1 MGLRIKRSDP
11 PNAGTKQLGIA
22 HRENGLGER
31 SKAHFERA
39 ARNQAD
45 FQQMQ
50 VQPISDMTYW
60 NALALGALG
69 RKNESQSL
77 FQKIYDFAIFLA
89 SRPPKIDYF
98 VTSLP
103 AMPLFEEDIE
113 ERQNITV
120 LFMKA
125 QALLGLGRD
134 EEGRKLL
141 EEVLAHDHNHTG
153 LSTCNAR

>member
-1 MGLRIKRSDP
+1 MLWRS
-11 PNAGTKQLGIA
+11 
-22 HRENGLGER
+22 
-31 SKAHFERA
+31 
-39 ARNQAD
+39 
-45 FQQMQ
+45 
-50 VQPISDMTYW
+50 
-60 NALALGALG
+60 GALG

-153 LSTCNAR
+153 ALDLQRSLGNLCAGDRFCER